1 MVCAPP
7 SFLIG
12 GRFMFRKK
20 FKHTI
25 GLYGYLVP
33 TIVGLILFNA
43 GAIVASFV
51 LSFYKYD
58 VITPAKWV
66 GLDNYRWVMN
76 SKLFWT
82 SVQNTFKFAVGYI
95 PLSVICSLGL
105 AILVNEEIRGVGIFR
120 TIFYLPVVTSM
131 VAVSIVFAWLFNP
144 YYGLVNYVL
153 ELFNITGPT
162 WLSSPQWAMPAIII
176 VSVWKTVGYYM
187 VIYLAALQN
196 ISPELYEA
204 AQIDGANRWAQ
215 IRHITIPVVSSTTF
229 FVVIMCTMSSLK
241 IFEQVYVMTGG
252 GPANSTVTV
261 NLLIYRNAFEYLRM
275 GRATSMAYFLFAAI
289 MVVTFI
295 QFLGQRR
302 WVHYE

>member
-1 MVCAPP
+1 M
-7 SFLIG
+7 L
-12 GRFMFRKK
+12 RKK
-20 FKHTI
+20 IGNLI

-33 TIVGLILFNA
+33 TIIGLILFNA

-58 VITPAKWV
+58 VITPAKWI
-66 GLDNYRWVMN
+66 GLENYRWVLKSN
-76 SKLFWT
+76 LFWT
-82 SVQNTFKFAVGYI
+82 AVRNTFTFAAGYI
-95 PLSVICSLGL
+95 PLSIIFALGL
-105 AILVNEEIRGVGIFR
+105 AILVNQKIKGVGLFR

-131 VAVSIVFAWLFNP
+131 VGVSIVFAWLFNP
-144 YYGLVNYVL
+144 YYGLVNHFL
-153 ELFNITGPT
+153 GLFGITGPA
-162 WLSSPQWAMPAIII
+162 WLSSPQWAMPAVII

-204 AQIDGANRWAQ
+204 AQIDGANRWKQ
-215 IRHITIPVVSSTTF
+215 IRHVTIPVVSSTTF
-229 FVVIMCTMSSLK
+229 FIAIMCTMSSLK
-241 IFEQVYVMTGG
+241 IFEQVYVMTKG

-295 QFLGQRR
+295 QFVGQRW
-302 WVHYE
+302 WVHYD

>member
-1 MVCAPP
+1 M
-7 SFLIG
+7 LRK
-12 GRFMFRKK
+12 RFKS
-20 FKHTI
+20 TI
-25 GLYGYLVP
+25 GIYGYLVP
-33 TIVGLILFNA
+33 TIIGLILFNA

-58 VITPAKWV
+58 VITPAKWI
-66 GLDNYRWVMN
+66 GLDNYRWVLN

-82 SVQNTFKFAVGYI
+82 AVNNTFKFAAGYI
-95 PLSVICSLGL
+95 PLSVFLALGL
-105 AILVNEEIRGVGIFR
+105 AILVNERIKGVGLFR

-131 VAVSIVFAWLFNP
+131 VGVSMVFAWLFNP

-153 ELFNITGPT
+153 GLFKITGPA
-162 WLSSPQWAMPAIII
+162 WLSSPQWAMPAVIL

-241 IFEQVYVMTGG
+241 IFEQVYVMTQG

-289 MVVTFI
+289 MIVTFI
-295 QFLGQRR
+295 QFLGQRW

>member
-1 MVCAPP
+1 
-7 SFLIG
+7 
-12 GRFMFRKK
+12 
-20 FKHTI
+20 
-25 GLYGYLVP
+25 
-33 TIVGLILFNA
+33 
-43 GAIVASFV
+43 
-51 LSFYKYD
+51 
-58 VITPAKWV
+58 
-66 GLDNYRWVMN
+66 
-76 SKLFWT
+76 
-82 SVQNTFKFAVGYI
+82 
-95 PLSVICSLGL
+95 
-105 AILVNEEIRGVGIFR
+105 
-120 TIFYLPVVTSM
+120 
-131 VAVSIVFAWLFNP
+131 
-144 YYGLVNYVL
+144 
-153 ELFNITGPT
+153 
-162 WLSSPQWAMPAIII
+162 MPAVIL

-241 IFEQVYVMTGG
+241 IFEQVYVMTQG

-289 MVVTFI
+289 MIVTCI
-295 QFLGQRR
+295 QFLGQRW

>member
-1 MVCAPP
+1 M
-7 SFLIG
+7 LRK
-12 GRFMFRKK
+12 RFKS
-20 FKHTI
+20 TI
-25 GLYGYLVP
+25 GIYGYLVP
-33 TIVGLILFNA
+33 TIIGLILFNA

-58 VITPAKWV
+58 VITPAKWI
-66 GLDNYRWVMN
+66 GLDNYRWVLN

-82 SVQNTFKFAVGYI
+82 AVNNTFKFAAGYI
-95 PLSVICSLGL
+95 PLSVFLALGL
-105 AILVNEEIRGVGIFR
+105 AILVNERIKGVGLFR

-131 VAVSIVFAWLFNP
+131 VGVSMVFAWLFNP

-153 ELFNITGPT
+153 GLFKITGPA
-162 WLSSPQWAMPAIII
+162 WLSSPQWAMPAVIL

-241 IFEQVYVMTGG
+241 IFEQVYVMTQG

-289 MVVTFI
+289 MIVTCI
-295 QFLGQRR
+295 QFLGQRW